1 LSNEPAQPTR
11 SWSAEGVGD
20 VTAPAPGLRGVS
32 AGYGRIEV
40 VHDVDLVVPAGGV
53 VALLGPNG
61 AGKTT
66 TLSAIAGTIPLM
78 EGDLLLDGQ
87 SIRKL
92 STFERTRRG
101 IVLVPEGRS
110 VFPSLSV
117 EDNLELVVRAAGVD
131 SATRRERLTEVWE
144 IFPRLAERRDQRA
157 GTLSGGEQQMLAL
170 SRAFLSSARVLLM
183 DEISMGLA
191 PVLVEALFDAVQ
203 QLRERGKT
211 IVLVEQFLT
220 YALSLADICYVL
232 GRGRI
237 QFVGDPGELRAGGGA
252 EHLQLPDAAGAVSS

>member
-1 LSNEPAQPTR
+1 MSPVEP
-11 SWSAEGVGD
+11 
-20 VTAPAPGLRGVS
+20 PALELRGVS

-40 VHDVDLVVPAGGV
+40 VRDLDIVVPAGSV

-78 EGDLLLDGQ
+78 QGDLLLEGR
-87 SIRKL
+87 SIGGL
-92 STFERTRRG
+92 STYERTRRG

-117 EDNLELVVRAAGVD
+117 EDNLELVVRAATTSSGVR
-131 SATRRERLTEVWE
+131 AERLAEVWE
-144 IFPRLAERRDQRA
+144 IFPRLAERREQRA
-157 GTLSGGEQQMLAL
+157 GTLSGGEQQMLAM
-170 SRAFLSSARVLLM
+170 SRAFLSSARVLLL

-191 PVLVEALFDAVQ
+191 PVLVESLFDAVQ
-203 QLRERGKT
+203 KLRERGRT

-220 YALSLADICYVL
+220 YALQLADICYVL

-237 QFVGDPGELRAGGGA
+237 QFIGDAGEMRSG
-252 EHLQLPDAAGAVSS
+252 AGADYLQVAG

>member
-1 LSNEPAQPTR
+1 VTGATPAL
-11 SWSAEGVGD
+11 E
-20 VTAPAPGLRGVS
+20 LRGLS

-40 VHDVDLVVPAGGV
+40 VHDIDLVVPAGSV

-66 TLSAIAGTIPLM
+66 TLAAIAGTIPLM
-78 EGDLLLDGQ
+78 SGDLLLDGQ
-87 SIRKL
+87 SIRGL
-92 STFERTRRG
+92 STYERTRRG

-117 EDNLELVVRAAGVD
+117 EDNLELVVRAAT
-131 SATRRERLTEVWE
+131 SESSTRAERLAEVWD
-144 IFPRLAERRDQRA
+144 IFPRLTERREQRA

-191 PVLVEALFDAVQ
+191 PVLVENLFDAVQ
-203 QLRERGKT
+203 KLRDRGRT

-220 YALSLADICYVL
+220 YALRLADICYVL
-232 GRGRI
+232 GRGRVRFI
-237 QFVGDPGELRAGGGA
+237 GDAGEMRAG
-252 EHLQLPDAAGAVSS
+252 AGADYLEMTDTAGSRR

>member
-1 LSNEPAQPTR
+1 M
-11 SWSAEGVGD
+11 G
-20 VTAPAPGLRGVS
+20 
-32 AGYGRIEV
+32 
-40 VHDVDLVVPAGGV
+40 
-53 VALLGPNG
+53 
-61 AGKTT
+61 
-66 TLSAIAGTIPLM
+66 
-78 EGDLLLDGQ
+78 GDLLLDGQ
-87 SIRKL
+87 SIRGR
-92 STFERTRRG
+92 STYERTRRG
-101 IVLVPEGRS
+101 VVLVPEGRS

-117 EDNLELVVRAAGVD
+117 QENLELVVRAATDDPRVR
-131 SATRRERLTEVWE
+131 AARLAEVWE

-203 QLRERGKT
+203 KLRDRGKT

-220 YALSLADICYVL
+220 YALRLADICYVL

-237 QFVGDPGELRAGGGA
+237 RFIGDAGEMRSG
-252 EHLQLPDAAGAVSS
+252 AGADYLQMPDTAAAR